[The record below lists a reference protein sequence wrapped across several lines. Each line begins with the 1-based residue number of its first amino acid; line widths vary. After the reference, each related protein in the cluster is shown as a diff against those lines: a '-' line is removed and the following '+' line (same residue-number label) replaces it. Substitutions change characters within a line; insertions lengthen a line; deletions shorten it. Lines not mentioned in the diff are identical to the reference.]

1 MGKTVFEEKDYEF
14 YFEERKHN
22 LNRLKYITHGFAI
35 LTLLAMLI
43 IGIIDSGNELMEKY
57 GVFMQD
63 SKFENFAMW
72 ALLGFVIAIIEY
84 FLMQIPVQLCKI
96 QDANMRVLLYEVNEI
111 KEKFNANLMNE
122 NGEDEAVDIDQHAW
136 VVVGVNKKSLG
147 VPKLFFLQIK
157 LFSELLADSKYSY
170 SVVINSY
177 HYANK
182 GSFVFYINNTL
193 FKKQFLTFLERK
205 GHRTWILRLGL

>member
-122 NGEDEAVDIDQHAW
+122 NGEDEAVDIDQHA
-136 VVVGVNKKSLG
+136 
-147 VPKLFFLQIK
+147 
-157 LFSELLADSKYSY
+157 
-170 SVVINSY
+170 
-177 HYANK
+177 
-182 GSFVFYINNTL
+182 
-193 FKKQFLTFLERK
+193 
-205 GHRTWILRLGL
+205 